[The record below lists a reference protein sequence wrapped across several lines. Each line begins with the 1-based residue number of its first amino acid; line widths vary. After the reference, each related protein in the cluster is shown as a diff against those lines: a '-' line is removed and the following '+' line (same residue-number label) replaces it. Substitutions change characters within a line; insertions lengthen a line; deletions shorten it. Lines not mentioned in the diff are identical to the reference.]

1 MARPD
6 LGTIEGRRAY
16 GAELAGI
23 ARPWRHIG
31 LGLVMLGFV
40 LLIATRLSDA
50 SVWHSGIGR
59 AALAA
64 LVVGWTLA
72 IVGILKRT
80 RYHRR
85 RMAG

>member
-6 LGTIEGRRAY
+6 LSTAEGRRAY

-23 ARPWRHIG
+23 ARSWRYTG
-31 LGLVMLGFV
+31 LGLVMIGFV
-40 LLIATRLSDA
+40 LLIVTRLA
-50 SVWHSGIGR
+50 QANLWHSGTGR

-64 LVVGWTLA
+64 LVLGWALV
-72 IVGILKRT
+72 IVGMVKRT

>member
-6 LGTIEGRRAY
+6 LSSVEGRRAY

-23 ARPWRHIG
+23 ARVWRYSG
-31 LGLVMLGFV
+31 LGLVMVGFV
-40 LLIATRLSDA
+40 LLIVTRLNDA
-50 SVWHSGIGR
+50 SLWHSATGR

-64 LVVGWTLA
+64 LVLGWALA
-72 IVGILKRT
+72 IVGIAKRT
-80 RYHRR
+80 RHHRR

>member
-1 MARPD
+1 MAKPD

-16 GAELAGI
+16 GAELAGV
-23 ARPWRHIG
+23 ARPWRYIG

-40 LLIATRLSDA
+40 LLIVTRLSDA
-50 SVWHSGIGR
+50 SVWHSGTGR
-59 AALAA
+59 AALGL
-64 LVVGWTLA
+64 LVVGWALA
-72 IVGILKRT
+72 IVGMVKRS

>member
-1 MARPD
+1 
-6 LGTIEGRRAY
+6 
-16 GAELAGI
+16 
-23 ARPWRHIG
+23 
-31 LGLVMLGFV
+31 MLGFV

-72 IVGILKRT
+72 IVGIVKRT